1 MRTVLGIFVLLVAP
15 AIAAAQAPSVPSKGA
30 ESQTPSKPPA
40 QPAAPRTHLK
50 VGQPAPDFTLTSTI
64 AGPDGRKV
72 RYKLSDFKGKK
83 NVVLAFYVFA
93 FTGG

>member
-1 MRTVLGIFVLLVAP
+1 MIKRSLSFVFLFAAAASL
-15 AIAAAQAPSVPSKGA
+15 AAAQPAP
-30 ESQTPSKPPA
+30 SQTPAPA
-40 QPAAPRTHLK
+40 KTTLPAAPHTSLK
-50 VGQPAPDFTLTSTI
+50 VGQPAPDFTLPSTI
-64 AGPDGRKV
+64 VGADGKRV